1 MPIFDGE
8 LISAQ
13 INEARARVGRRRGT
27 APASRAGTCKQ
38 LTDAEPR
45 YHQARDQLTLLT
57 KAIPTAEDNFELTWA
72 RFLGGGN
79 VTLLEVLDA
88 FQQVKQ
94 MRLARPNETFATR
107 RRRPRERRCL
117 GWSNETAQATERA
130 GGVSD
135 AAGHAGR
142 VRVPPAGGRRGHAG
156 QNRA

>member
-1 MPIFDGE
+1 MPIFDGG

-13 INEARARVGRRRGT
+13 IDEARARVAAAEAQLRQVELELR
-27 APASRAGTCKQ
+27 KQ

-88 FQQVKQ
+88 FQQVEQ

-107 RRRPRERRCL
+107 QAAAQGAAVL
-117 GWSNETAQATERA
+117 GLEQ
-130 GGVSD
+130 
-135 AAGHAGR
+135 
-142 VRVPPAGGRRGHAG
+142 
-156 QNRA
+156 